1 MQQLGTED
9 KVIKSSYT
17 VGKKRGIILTESR
30 SRRCNNRGC
39 VGLCLAEHLC
49 EVEEHVVGEHMGEVQ
64 VVGVVGHQLK
74 AVVVACDQVQ
84 EEVQIVR

>member
-17 VGKKRGIILTESR
+17 VRDFILTESR

-39 VGLCLAEHLC
+39 VGPCLVEHLC

-64 VVGVVGHQLK
+64 
-74 AVVVACDQVQ
+74 AVVVACGQVQ